1 MEKITGVG
9 GIFFRAKDPQML
21 SNWYE
26 KNLGIAKTP
35 DEYGILGWRP
45 KGGTLVLQPFD
56 DDTDYFKNPEKQF
69 MLKFRVANLDSMVE
83 QLRQT
88 GIEVTVQ
95 PDAEPNGRFAQ
106 LFDPEGNCIELWE
119 PVGIDK
125 ENEEH

>member
-1 MEKITGVG
+1 MEKVTGVG

-45 KGGTLVLQPFD
+45 KGGTLVFQPFD

-69 MLKFRVANLDSMVE
+69 MLNFRVANLDSMVK